1 MEEGRIILIL
11 VVLGFI
17 ITILCLPIKK
27 KGGDIDKRKN
37 HPKSH
42 HRNIR

>member
-17 ITILCLPIKK
+17 ITILCLPTKK
-27 KGGDIDKRKN
+27 EGGKVDKRKN
-37 HPKSH
+37 HPKSN